1 MLMFHT
7 TSAFSRACRDRNE
20 DAYVIG
26 DDFMVLADGASGVG
40 KNYMRGW
47 KTDAQWFSSSLV
59 KVLSSLIAR
68 DRGRTSIQSLV
79 AQALHLL
86 NQEWYQAVGMD
97 MHGKLPSWFK
107 PSASLVVVRLLDST
121 QEVEAYALGD
131 ATILV
136 GLRNGKAVK
145 VMDDTNCLRDASML
159 AEAVEAAET
168 AGITLREVMPQF
180 ASNKVTARQG
190 MNTVDGYWVA
200 DLSAVGVP
208 HGLHETFPLAD
219 VQDAA
224 LMSDGY
230 ATAQGKVEGIKSSSD
245 FLEALRQDRI
255 IEVGREVIQMLS
267 DDADYALYPR
277 TKLVD
282 DATVTYGSLP

>member
-20 DAYVIG
+20 DAYAVG
-26 DDFMVLADGASGVG
+26 DNFMVLADGASGVG
-40 KNYMRGW
+40 KNHMRGW
-47 KTDAQWFSSSLV
+47 KTDAQWFSASLV
-59 KVLSSLIAR
+59 KTLSSLIAR
-68 DRGRTSIQSLV
+68 DRGRSSIHSLV

-86 NQEWYQAVGMD
+86 KQEWDQVVGMEK
-97 MHGKLPSWFK
+97 HGKLAAWFK
-107 PSASLVVVRLLDST
+107 PSASLVVVRLLESS
-121 QEVEAYALGD
+121 QELETYALGD

-136 GLRNGKAVK
+136 GQKDGQAVK
-145 VMDDTNCLRDASML
+145 VMDDTNCRRDAAML

-180 ASNKVTARQG
+180 SSHKVTARQG
-190 MNTVDGYWVA
+190 MNATGGYWVA

-208 HGLHETFPLAD
+208 HGLHETFPATE
-219 VQDAA
+219 VQDVA

-230 ATAQGKVEGIKSSSD
+230 ATAQGKVEGINSSSD

-255 IEVGREVIQMLS
+255 IEVGREVIQTLS